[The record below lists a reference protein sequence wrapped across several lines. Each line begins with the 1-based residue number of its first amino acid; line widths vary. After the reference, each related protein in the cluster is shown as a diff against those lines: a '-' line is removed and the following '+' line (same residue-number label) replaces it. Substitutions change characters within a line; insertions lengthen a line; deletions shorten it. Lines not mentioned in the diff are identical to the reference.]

1 MLKRLLYKKD
11 DSSEK
16 RNDATTV
23 EVIEARPPSGKVELL
38 PSPDTDETTRLMN
51 EQLLDDDVK
60 TPPSLFRRVA
70 GRLRKPW
77 SGKSKVSGHVHAH
90 ERDIHH
96 RLEIAFE
103 ALHREFDSREKEL
116 EKKLAQ
122 AKVSYEQKLRR
133 TRWLMVPIGLI
144 AVISLVYLFYM
155 IQLMGS
161 AMTSISTDITMMN
174 SSVSSMDQNM
184 AAMSSDTRSMAY
196 NIQRM
201 DQSMGYLN
209 YNVGSM
215 NQSLGAM
222 NQNVAAMNR
231 SIAPIGNAARPI
243 GGFMGAMKSFMPF

>member
-23 EVIEARPPSGKVELL
+23 EVIEARPPSSVELL
-38 PSPDTDETTRLMN
+38 PRPDTDETTRLMN
-51 EQLLDDDVK
+51 ERLLDDDVK

-77 SGKSKVSGHVHAH
+77 SGKSKTSDHVHAH

-96 RLEIAFE
+96 RLEAAFE
-103 ALHREFDSREKEL
+103 ALHREFDNREKEL

-133 TRWLMVPIGLI
+133 TRWLMVPIGLL

-155 IQLMGS
+155 IQLMGA
-161 AMTSISTDITMMN
+161 AMTSISTDITTMN

-196 NIQRM
+196 SVQRM

-209 YNVGSM
+209 YNV
-215 NQSLGAM
+215 NAM
-222 NQNVAAMNR
+222 NHNVAAMNH

>member
-11 DSSEK
+11 DSGEK

-23 EVIEARPPSGKVELL
+23 EVVEARPPAGRVELL
-38 PSPDTDETTRLMN
+38 TPPGTDETTRLMN
-51 EQLLDDDVK
+51 EQLLNDGVE

-77 SGKSKVSGHVHAH
+77 RGQSKRSDHVHAH

-103 ALHREFDSREKEL
+103 ALHREFDNREKEL
-116 EKKLAQ
+116 EKKLAK

-155 IQLMGS
+155 VQLMGS
-161 AMTSISTDITMMN
+161 AMTSISSNITTMN
-174 SSVSSMDQNM
+174 SSVSSMNQNM

-209 YNVGSM
+209 YNVGAM

-222 NQNVAAMNR
+222 NQNVAAMNH

>member
-1 MLKRLLYKKD
+1 MLKRLLYKKAN
-11 DSSEK
+11 SSEK
-16 RNDATTV
+16 QNDETTV
-23 EVIEARPPSGKVELL
+23 EVIEARPPSSVELL
-38 PSPDTDETTRLMN
+38 PRPDADETARLMN
-51 EQLLDDDVK
+51 ERLLDDEVK

-77 SGKSKVSGHVHAH
+77 RGKSKRSDHVHAH

-103 ALHREFDSREKEL
+103 ALHREFDNREKEL

-133 TRWLMVPIGLI
+133 TRWLMVPIGLL

-155 IQLMGS
+155 IQLMGA
-161 AMTSISTDITMMN
+161 AMTSISTDITTMN